1 MGEIKL
7 NRTRYYNYIE
17 EKLNFLAYR
26 IEKRGKINLLDLN
39 IHSETFF
46 AELFNILYD
55 YNLVN
60 LNCIKQNA
68 EGIDLVDTKNK
79 IIIQVSATCTKEKI
93 ENSLNKGIYLFYKDY
108 NFKFISI
115 SKEVSNKLRITEF
128 ENPYNLIFDSQKDI
142 LDSTTLLRYILNLEI
157 DKQKILFEFIKKE
170 LGEEISTIKVE
181 SNLATI
187 INILAEED
195 LDFKNTEINTTI
207 FVIEEKINYN
217 NLNGVRELIDDYKIF
232 SVKLDQKYVEF
243 DRGGK
248 NRSTSI
254 LQIIRK
260 QYIKVK
266 NEKKDSE
273 EIFYGVVENIIKI
286 IEESANYKKLPFEE
300 LEMCVDILVVDAFMR
315 CKIFENPEENK

>member
-1 MGEIKL
+1 M

-17 EKLNFLAYR
+17 ERLNFLAYR

-46 AELFNILYD
+46 AELFNILYN

-60 LNCIKQNA
+60 LNYIKQNT
-68 EGIDLVDTKNK
+68 EGIDLIDTKNK
-79 IIIQVSATCTKEKI
+79 IIIQVSATSTKEKI

-115 SKEVSNKLRITEF
+115 SKEVSSKLRATEF

-142 LDSTTLLRYILNLEI
+142 FDFTTLLRYILNLEI

-170 LGEEISTIKVE
+170 LGEEISTIKVD

>member
-170 LGEEISTIKVE
+170 LGEEISTIKVD

>member
-1 MGEIKL
+1 MGEVKL

-46 AELFNILYD
+46 AELFNILYN

-60 LNCIKQNA
+60 LNSIKQNV

-79 IIIQVSATCTKEKI
+79 VIIQVSATCTKEKI
-93 ENSLNKGIYLFYKDY
+93 ENSLNKVIYLFYQGY

-115 SKEVSNKLRITEF
+115 SKEVSNKLRAIEF
-128 ENPYNLIFDSQKDI
+128 KNPYNLIFNSQEDI
-142 LDSTTLLRYILNLEI
+142 LDSTKLLGYILGLGI
-157 DKQKILFEFIKKE
+157 DKQKVLFEFIKKE
-170 LGEEISTIKVE
+170 LEEEINTVKVD

-187 INILAEED
+187 INVLAEED
-195 LDFKNTEINTTI
+195 LDLKNTKINTTT
-207 FVIEEKINYN
+207 FVIEDKINYN
-217 NLNGVRELIDDYKIF
+217 DLNGVRELINDYKIF
-232 SVKLDQKYVEF
+232 SVKLDQKYTEF
-243 DRGGK
+243 DREGI

-254 LQIIRK
+254 LQIIRR
-260 QYIKVK
+260 QYIKLR

-273 EIFYGVVENIIKI
+273 EVFYGVVENIMKI
-286 IEESANYKKLPFEE
+286 IEESSNYRVLPFEE

>member
-1 MGEIKL
+1 M

-26 IEKRGKINLLDLN
+26 IEKRGKINLLDLD

-60 LNCIKQNA
+60 LNYIKQNT

-79 IIIQVSATCTKEKI
+79 IIIQISATCTKEKI

-115 SKEVSNKLRITEF
+115 SKEVSSKLKATEF

-170 LGEEISTIKVE
+170 LGEEISTIKVD

-195 LDFKNTEINTTI
+195 LDFKNTEINTTV

-260 QYIKVK
+260 QYVK
-266 NEKKDSE
+266 LRNEKKDSE

>member
-17 EKLNFLAYR
+17 ERLNFLAYR

-60 LNCIKQNA
+60 LNYIKQNT

-115 SKEVSNKLRITEF
+115 SKEVSSKLKATEF

-170 LGEEISTIKVE
+170 LGEEISTIKVD

-195 LDFKNTEINTTI
+195 LDFKNTEINTTV

-260 QYIKVK
+260 QYVK
-266 NEKKDSE
+266 LRNEKKDSE
-273 EIFYGVVENIIKI
+273 EIFYGVVENIMKI
-286 IEESANYKKLPFEE
+286 IE
-300 LEMCVDILVVDAFMR
+300 
-315 CKIFENPEENK
+315 

>member
-1 MGEIKL
+1 M

-26 IEKRGKINLLDLN
+26 IETRGKVNLLDLN

-68 EGIDLVDTKNK
+68 EGIDLIDTKNK
-79 IIIQVSATCTKEKI
+79 IVIQVSATCTKEKI

-115 SKEVSNKLRITEF
+115 SKEVSNKLRITKF
-128 ENPYNLIFDSQKDI
+128 ENPYNLIFNSQEDI

-170 LGEEISTIKVE
+170 LGEEINTVKVD
-181 SNLATI
+181 SNLAEI
-187 INILAEED
+187 INVLAKED
-195 LDFKNTEINTTI
+195 LDLKNTKINTTT
-207 FVIEEKINYN
+207 FVIEDKINYN
-217 NLNGVRELIDDYKIF
+217 NLNGVRELINDYKIF
-232 SVKLDQKYVEF
+232 NVKLDQKYAEF
-243 DRGGK
+243 DREGINK
-248 NRSTSI
+248 STSI
-254 LQIIRK
+254 WQIIRR
-260 QYIKVK
+260 QYIKLR

-286 IEESANYKKLPFEE
+286 IEESSNYRVLPFEE

>member
-1 MGEIKL
+1 M

-46 AELFNILYD
+46 AELFNILYN

-60 LNCIKQNA
+60 LNSIKQNV
-68 EGIDLVDTKNK
+68 EGIDLIDTKNK
-79 IIIQVSATCTKEKI
+79 VIIQVSATCTKEKI
-93 ENSLNKGIYLFYKDY
+93 ENSLNKVIYLFYQGY

-115 SKEVSNKLRITEF
+115 SKEVSNKLRAIEF
-128 ENPYNLIFDSQKDI
+128 KNPYNLIFNSQEDI
-142 LDSTTLLRYILNLEI
+142 LDSTKLLGYILSLGI
-157 DKQKILFEFIKKE
+157 DKQKVLFEFIKKE
-170 LGEEISTIKVE
+170 LEEEINIVKVD

-195 LDFKNTEINTTI
+195 LDLKNTKINTTT
-207 FVIEEKINYN
+207 FVIEDKINYN
-217 NLNGVRELIDDYKIF
+217 NLNGIRELINDYKIF
-232 SVKLDQKYVEF
+232 NVKLDQKYAEF
-243 DRGGK
+243 DREGINK
-248 NRSTSI
+248 STSI
-254 LQIIRK
+254 LQIIRR
-260 QYIKVK
+260 QYIKLR

-286 IEESANYKKLPFEE
+286 IEESSNYRVLPFEE

>member
-1 MGEIKL
+1 M

-60 LNCIKQNA
+60 LNCIKQKS

-170 LGEEISTIKVE
+170 LGEEISTVKVD
-181 SNLATI
+181 SNLAEI
-187 INILAEED
+187 INVLAKED
-195 LDFKNTEINTTI
+195 LDLKSAKINTTV

-232 SVKLDQKYVEF
+232 SVKLNQKYTEF
-243 DRGGK
+243 DRGGRNK
-248 NRSTSI
+248 STSI

-260 QYIKVK
+260 QYVKLK
-266 NEKKDSE
+266 NEKKNSE
-273 EIFYGVVENIIKI
+273 EIFYGVVENIMKI

>member
-1 MGEIKL
+1 M

-60 LNCIKQNA
+60 LNFIKQNS
-68 EGIDLVDTKNK
+68 EGIDLVDTRNK

-170 LGEEISTIKVE
+170 LGEEISTVKVD
-181 SNLATI
+181 SNLAEI
-187 INILAEED
+187 IDVLAKED
-195 LDFKNTEINTTI
+195 LDLKSAKINTTV

-217 NLNGVRELIDDYKIF
+217 NLNGVKELIDDYKIF
-232 SVKLDQKYVEF
+232 SVKLDQKYTEF
-243 DRGGK
+243 DREGI

-254 LQIIRK
+254 LQIIRR
-260 QYIKVK
+260 QYIKLK

-315 CKIFENPEENK
+315 CKIFENPKENK

>member
-1 MGEIKL
+1 M

-60 LNCIKQNA
+60 LNYIKQNT

-79 IIIQVSATCTKEKI
+79 IIIQISATCTKEKI

-115 SKEVSNKLRITEF
+115 SKEVSSKLKATEF

-170 LGEEISTIKVE
+170 LGEEISTIKVD

-195 LDFKNTEINTTI
+195 LDFKNTEINTTV

-217 NLNGVRELIDDYKIF
+217 NLNRVRELIDDYKIF

-260 QYIKVK
+260 QYVK
-266 NEKKDSE
+266 LRNEKKDSE

>member
-79 IIIQVSATCTKEKI
+79 IIIQVSATSTKEKI

-170 LGEEISTIKVE
+170 LGEEISTIKVD

>member
-17 EKLNFLAYR
+17 ERLNFLAYR

-46 AELFNILYD
+46 AELFNILYN

-60 LNCIKQNA
+60 LNYIKQNT
-68 EGIDLVDTKNK
+68 EGIDLIDTKNK
-79 IIIQVSATCTKEKI
+79 IIIQVSATSTKEKI

-115 SKEVSNKLRITEF
+115 SKEVSSKLRATEF

-170 LGEEISTIKVE
+170 LGEEISTIKVD

-217 NLNGVRELIDDYKIF
+217 NLNRSKI
-232 SVKLDQKYVEF
+232 
-243 DRGGK
+243 
-248 NRSTSI
+248 
-254 LQIIRK
+254 
-260 QYIKVK
+260 
-266 NEKKDSE
+266 
-273 EIFYGVVENIIKI
+273 
-286 IEESANYKKLPFEE
+286 
-300 LEMCVDILVVDAFMR
+300 C
-315 CKIFENPEENK
+315 

>member
-1 MGEIKL
+1 L

-17 EKLNFLAYR
+17 ERLNFLAYR

-46 AELFNILYD
+46 AELFNILYN

-60 LNCIKQNA
+60 LNYIKQNT
-68 EGIDLVDTKNK
+68 EGIDLIDTKNK
-79 IIIQVSATCTKEKI
+79 IIIQVSATSTKEKI

-115 SKEVSNKLRITEF
+115 SKEVSSKLRATEF

-170 LGEEISTIKVE
+170 LGEEISTIKVD

>member
-1 MGEIKL
+1 M

-60 LNCIKQNA
+60 LNFIKQNS
-68 EGIDLVDTKNK
+68 EGIDLVGTRNK

-170 LGEEISTIKVE
+170 LGEEISTVKVD
-181 SNLATI
+181 SNLAEI
-187 INILAEED
+187 INVLAKED
-195 LDFKNTEINTTI
+195 LDLKSAKINTTV

-217 NLNGVRELIDDYKIF
+217 NLNGVKELIDDYKIF
-232 SVKLDQKYVEF
+232 SVKLDQKYTEF
-243 DRGGK
+243 DRGGRNK
-248 NRSTSI
+248 STSI
-254 LQIIRK
+254 LQIIRR
-260 QYIKVK
+260 QYIKLK
-266 NEKKDSE
+266 NEKKNLE
-273 EIFYGVVENIIKI
+273 EIFYGVVENIMKI

>member
-1 MGEIKL
+1 M

-17 EKLNFLAYR
+17 ERLNFLAYR

-46 AELFNILYD
+46 AELFNILYN

-60 LNCIKQNA
+60 LNYIKQNT
-68 EGIDLVDTKNK
+68 EGIDLIDTKNK
-79 IIIQVSATCTKEKI
+79 IIIQVSATSTKEKI
-93 ENSLNKGIYLFYKDY
+93 ENSLNKVIYLFYKDY

-115 SKEVSNKLRITEF
+115 SKEVSSKLRATEF

-170 LGEEISTIKVE
+170 LGEEISTIKVD

>member
-1 MGEIKL
+1 M

-17 EKLNFLAYR
+17 ERLNFLAYR

-46 AELFNILYD
+46 AELFNILYN

-60 LNCIKQNA
+60 LNYIKQNT
-68 EGIDLVDTKNK
+68 EGIDLIDTKNK
-79 IIIQVSATCTKEKI
+79 IIIQVSATSTKEKI

-170 LGEEISTIKVE
+170 LGEEISTVKVD
-181 SNLATI
+181 SNLAEI
-187 INILAEED
+187 INVLAKED
-195 LDFKNTEINTTI
+195 LDLKSAKINTTV

-232 SVKLDQKYVEF
+232 SVKLNQKYTEF
-243 DRGGK
+243 DRGGRNK
-248 NRSTSI
+248 STSI

-260 QYIKVK
+260 QYVKLK
-266 NEKKDSE
+266 NEKKNSE
-273 EIFYGVVENIIKI
+273 EIFYGVVENIMKI

>member
-1 MGEIKL
+1 M
-7 NRTRYYNYIE
+7 
-17 EKLNFLAYR
+17 
-26 IEKRGKINLLDLN
+26 DLN

-46 AELFNILYD
+46 AELFNILYN

-60 LNCIKQNA
+60 LNYIKQNT
-68 EGIDLVDTKNK
+68 EGIDLIDTKNK
-79 IIIQVSATCTKEKI
+79 IIIQVSATSTKEKI

-115 SKEVSNKLRITEF
+115 SKEVSSKLRATEF

-170 LGEEISTIKVE
+170 LGEEISTIKVD

>member
-1 MGEIKL
+1 M

-79 IIIQVSATCTKEKI
+79 IIIQISATCTKEKI

-170 LGEEISTIKVE
+170 LGEEISTVKVD
-181 SNLATI
+181 SNLAEI
-187 INILAEED
+187 INVLAKED
-195 LDFKNTEINTTI
+195 LDLKSAKINTTV
-207 FVIEEKINYN
+207 FVIEKKINYN

-232 SVKLDQKYVEF
+232 SVKLNQKYTEF
-243 DRGGK
+243 DRGGRNK
-248 NRSTSI
+248 STSI

-260 QYIKVK
+260 QYVKLK
-266 NEKKDSE
+266 NEKKNSE
-273 EIFYGVVENIIKI
+273 EIFYGVVENIMKI

>member
-1 MGEIKL
+1 M
-7 NRTRYYNYIE
+7 NRTRYYNYRG
-17 EKLNFLAYR
+17 EKLDFLAYR

-46 AELFNILYD
+46 AELFNILYN

-60 LNCIKQNA
+60 LNSIKQNV

-79 IIIQVSATCTKEKI
+79 VIIQVSATCTKEKI
-93 ENSLNKGIYLFYKDY
+93 ENSLNKVIYLFYQGY

-115 SKEVSNKLRITEF
+115 SKEVSNKLRVIEF
-128 ENPYNLIFDSQKDI
+128 KNPYNLIFNSQEDI
-142 LDSTTLLRYILNLEI
+142 LDSTKLLGYILSLGI
-157 DKQKILFEFIKKE
+157 DKQKVLFEFIKKE
-170 LGEEISTIKVE
+170 LEEEINTVKVD

-195 LDFKNTEINTTI
+195 LDLKNTKINTTT
-207 FVIEEKINYN
+207 FVIEDKINYN
-217 NLNGVRELIDDYKIF
+217 DLNGVRELINDYKIF
-232 SVKLDQKYVEF
+232 SVKLDQKYTEF
-243 DRGGK
+243 DREGI

-254 LQIIRK
+254 LQIIRR
-260 QYIKVK
+260 QYIKLR

-273 EIFYGVVENIIKI
+273 EVFYGVVENIMKI
-286 IEESANYKKLPFEE
+286 IEESFNYRVLPFEE

>member
-1 MGEIKL
+1 M

-60 LNCIKQNA
+60 LNYIKQNT

-115 SKEVSNKLRITEF
+115 SKEVSSKLKATEF

-170 LGEEISTIKVE
+170 LGEEISTIKVD

-195 LDFKNTEINTTI
+195 LDFKNTEINTTV

-217 NLNGVRELIDDYKIF
+217 NLNRVRELIDDYKIF

-260 QYIKVK
+260 QYVK
-266 NEKKDSE
+266 LRNEKKDSG

-286 IEESANYKKLPFEE
+286 IEESTNYKKLPFEE

>member
-1 MGEIKL
+1 M

-60 LNCIKQNA
+60 LNFIKQNS
-68 EGIDLVDTKNK
+68 EGIDLVDTRNK

-170 LGEEISTIKVE
+170 LGEEISTVKVD
-181 SNLATI
+181 SNLAEI
-187 INILAEED
+187 INVLAKED
-195 LDFKNTEINTTI
+195 LDLKSAKINTTV

-217 NLNGVRELIDDYKIF
+217 NLNGVKELIDDYKIF
-232 SVKLDQKYVEF
+232 SVKLDQKYTEF
-243 DRGGK
+243 YRGGRNK
-248 NRSTSI
+248 STSI
-254 LQIIRK
+254 LQIIRR
-260 QYIKVK
+260 QYIKLK
-266 NEKKDSE
+266 NEKKNSE
-273 EIFYGVVENIIKI
+273 EIFYGVVENIMKI

>member
-1 MGEIKL
+1 M

-60 LNCIKQNA
+60 LNYIKQNT

-115 SKEVSNKLRITEF
+115 SKEVSSKLKATEF

-170 LGEEISTIKVE
+170 LGEEISTIKVD

-195 LDFKNTEINTTI
+195 LDFKNTEINTTV

-217 NLNGVRELIDDYKIF
+217 NLNRVRELIDDYKIF

-260 QYIKVK
+260 QYVK
-266 NEKKDSE
+266 LRNEKKDSG